1 MGGRGGACCVDVVLT
16 ALFKP
21 RGEGLDEMTDRASL
35 ASATST
41 RIDSGCKHIQQCRVS
56 QDHMQKLAKGSG
68 EDLFTNKFGYAVH
81 KDEMVLAVRD
91 HWYMKDKQYSENAY
105 PRVISNLGRIA
116 DKTGTGATDPPEAM
130 KFMLWMYHNVEHVKQ
145 REDFIGL
152 ANSRD
157 AAGFKFAVAGGG
169 VAAGTGD
176 WFTMDPAG
184 RDYAFKADLSLL
196 YDFSFVGFANTLG
209 YAHAHHGDTMTS
221 VHIGGLRTVMNG
233 DYPIRCGDKLQWY
246 WPDEAN
252 HFFNDK
258 GGRIPKAAPLDLL
271 AKPVGG
277 GLGNARS
284 AGVTD
289 REEFYALQ
297 FGQTK
302 DKQKY
307 VPRIKAYVED
317 HEHPRL
323 YDYMRV
329 FAVAISSA
337 RPHEMFDIMIARQ
350 AL

>member
-1 MGGRGGACCVDVVLT
+1 
-16 ALFKP
+16 
-21 RGEGLDEMTDRASL
+21 
-35 ASATST
+35 
-41 RIDSGCKHIQQCRVS
+41 
-56 QDHMQKLAKGSG
+56 MQKLAKNGG
-68 EDLFTNKFGYAVH
+68 DDLFTNKFGYAVH

-91 HWYMKDKQYSENAY
+91 HWYTKDKQYSENAY

-116 DKTGTGATDPPEAM
+116 DKTSTGANPPEVM
-130 KFMLWMYHNVEHVKQ
+130 KFMLWMYHNVEHVKD
-145 REDFIGL
+145 RDRYIAL
-152 ANSRD
+152 ANEQN
-157 AAGFKFAVAGGG
+157 ANGFKAAVTAG
-169 VAAGTGD
+169 AAAPGHPAD
-176 WFTMDPAG
+176 WFTVDPTG
-184 RDYAFKADLSLL
+184 NYAFKADLSLL

-233 DYPIRCGDKLQWY
+233 DYSIRCGDKLQWY
-246 WPDEAN
+246 WPDEA
-252 HFFNDK
+252 HLFFDGK
-258 GGRIPKAAPLDLL
+258 GKRIPKGTTPAHLL
-271 AKPVGG
+271 NPPSGG
-277 GLGNARS
+277 GLGSRPQ
-284 AGVTD
+284 GVTD
-289 REEFYALQ
+289 REEFHTLQ

-317 HEHPRL
+317 PDHPRL

>member
-1 MGGRGGACCVDVVLT
+1 MDVVWA

-21 RGEGLDEMTDRASL
+21 RGAGLGEMTDRASL

-56 QDHMQKLAKGSG
+56 QDHMQKLAKNGG
-68 EDLFTNKFGYAVH
+68 DDLFTNKFGYAVH

-116 DKTGTGATDPPEAM
+116 DKTSTGAKDPPEVM
-130 KFMLWMYHNVEHVKQ
+130 KFMLWMYHNVEHVKD
-145 REDFIGL
+145 RDHYITW
-152 ANSRD
+152 ANEMD
-157 AAGFKFAVAGGG
+157 ANGFKEKVTGVAGV
-169 VAAGTGD
+169 VAGAVD
-176 WFTMDPAG
+176 WFTLDSAG
-184 RDYAFKADLSLL
+184 TNYAFKAELSLL

-233 DYPIRCGDKLQWY
+233 DYSIRCGDKLQWY
-246 WPDEAN
+246 WPDEA
-252 HFFNDK
+252 HLFFDNK
-258 GGRIPKAAPLDLL
+258 GKRVTKYAHASLL
-271 AKPVGG
+271 NPPSGG
-277 GLGNARS
+277 GMGSRPQ
-284 AGVTD
+284 GVTD
-289 REEFYALQ
+289 REEFHTLQ

-317 HEHPRL
+317 PECPRL